1 MTTEQHEYLV
11 DNCLQQLKN
20 IESDYKNDN
29 VQIRIRQKE
38 FYAPQYRIE
47 AIKQHIN
54 ELIYQ
59 STTFTIQ
66 KLENSVCLTDDD
78 SARLNEIAKK
88 HCCRIERIESNV
100 EMQIH
105 PIPKALITT
114 SATSSLFIQQSN
126 TFCSSLS
133 VKKMSVLNG
142 SIEVYTP
149 DYSMPCSVR
158 ALQERIETALE
169 NGFFDTSSGRKIIFC
184 RWPHRASTDSKAV
197 VKLKRFIGKFIS
209 YVAETITTNCPDAE
223 KIEFSTCGW
232 ESLNT
237 EAQFA
242 EELIIEM
249 KRVLEVRR
257 SRWRFLLIFNH
268 RQNQLCKEFH
278 QAMVRLQ
285 SDEDGFVQFPCSVS
299 IGSLMLVVD
308 DLEAILRGENPDNYM
323 DPDDREKYSFM
334 LQNEY
339 SKVIANEL
347 LHCIQR
353 WLKRSPNVMKKNV
366 APFTPTGDIN
376 DALFTMYQPSDY
388 DWWKSDYETFD
399 SLQSRQYFAT
409 SDSNEASWFTDE
421 QAHDYFQLFIKATR
435 RVNIIETKLEENET
449 AWETVSISDV
459 DDENPTNDD
468 DDIEDQLKTPEEL
481 KKIQELDDPHR
492 KWKRKKRV
500 TEAFM
505 KQKIRNII
513 EFQQLCYK
521 QANL

>member
-149 DYSMPCSVR
+149 DYSMPCSVSKQIFWTKLCVFPIQKDITVISTDAG

-299 IGSLMLVVD
+299 SMYSLSLTEHSRK
-308 DLEAILRGENPDNYM
+308 LIFLWILNN
-323 DPDDREKYSFM
+323 
-334 LQNEY
+334 
-339 SKVIANEL
+339 
-347 LHCIQR
+347 
-353 WLKRSPNVMKKNV
+353 
-366 APFTPTGDIN
+366 
-376 DALFTMYQPSDY
+376 
-388 DWWKSDYETFD
+388 
-399 SLQSRQYFAT
+399 
-409 SDSNEASWFTDE
+409 
-421 QAHDYFQLFIKATR
+421 
-435 RVNIIETKLEENET
+435 
-449 AWETVSISDV
+449 
-459 DDENPTNDD
+459 
-468 DDIEDQLKTPEEL
+468 
-481 KKIQELDDPHR
+481 
-492 KWKRKKRV
+492 
-500 TEAFM
+500 
-505 KQKIRNII
+505 
-513 EFQQLCYK
+513 
-521 QANL
+521 